1 MKAKIEVINKEDT
14 TSINILHLNWN
25 EYARIMLCLKTIRKI
40 LDTRINDSIYYEDNR
55 LSFAKTIDSL
65 FNCLPTKDIPS
76 EGYLQGIEETT
87 LIKCLNE
94 YSKQ

>member
-1 MKAKIEVINKEDT
+1 METKIEVINKEDT

-25 EYARIMLCLKTIRKI
+25 EYAHIMLCLNTIKKI
-40 LDTRINDSIYYEDNR
+40 LDTTINDSIYYEENR
-55 LSFAKTIDSL
+55 LSFAKKINTL
-65 FNCLPTKDIPS
+65 FNCLQTNDIPS
-76 EGYLQGIEETT
+76 EGYLQGIDETI